1 MGQILIGALLSV
13 IIDIIDSGVYNIYA
27 IIIQLDQYVNVQEY
41 FGYIW

>member
-1 MGQILIGALLSV
+1 MGQNINRCITI